1 METWLTYRPRDFLLF
16 SPDTYWRL
24 FETTN
29 AALWPLPLLAAP
41 LLVVLFAW
49 AATGRRLPGI
59 ALALALG
66 VSWVVVSEA
75 FLAARYEP
83 INWAVAYVR
92 PIFIVEAALLAT
104 LGLRL
109 WFPATGVRLWVGGGL
124 IALAAAY
131 PLVGLAA
138 GRPLSEA
145 EVFAVAPDPTAIATL
160 GVLLAARPSWAGGIL
175 AAVPIL
181 WLVVSAVTLHTME
194 EMTFIVPSV
203 VAAIAFISLL
213 MLRGRAP
220 G

>member
-75 FLAARYEP
+75 FLAARYES

-124 IALAAAY
+124 IALAADEEAGGMGGS
-131 PLVGLAA
+131 PVDLALVA
-138 GRPLSEA
+138 EA
-145 EVFAVAPDPTAIATL
+145 IGQANSPDPWLEL
-160 GVLLAARPSWAGGIL
+160 GVLP
-175 AAVPIL
+175 
-181 WLVVSAVTLHTME
+181 TL
-194 EMTFIVPSV
+194 
-203 VAAIAFISLL
+203 
-213 MLRGRAP
+213 
-220 G
+220 